1 LTFGGSLADLF
12 EMESTPPVFGQYVKL
27 KSGQIVE
34 FRGYDPKNRTLE
46 VKSRTG
52 IISLVS
58 EDDISLITEKEEK
71 KLLKLK
77 TNLKLK
83 TLPKDKGRN

>member
-1 LTFGGSLADLF
+1 
-12 EMESTPPVFGQYVKL
+12 
-27 KSGQIVE
+27 
-34 FRGYDPKNRTLE
+34 
-46 VKSRTG
+46 
-52 IISLVS
+52 VS

-83 TLPKDKGRN
+83 TLPKNEGGN